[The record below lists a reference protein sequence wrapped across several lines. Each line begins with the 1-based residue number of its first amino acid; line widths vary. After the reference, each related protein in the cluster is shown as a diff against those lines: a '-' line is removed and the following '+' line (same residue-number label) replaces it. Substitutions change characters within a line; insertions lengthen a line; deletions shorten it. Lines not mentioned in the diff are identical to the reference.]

1 MLPRQPYGNILM
13 RLLSLEDELT
23 PDWKETT
30 ILMKTV
36 EELVYYCHECE
47 PVGALLLSGEWGC
60 GKTHL
65 IEHELKDALADTSV
79 VLRISLFGMTL
90 PEEIHATVR
99 REWMAEYCKIKG
111 IDKVTEKIG
120 QGKEWLSKMDFLPEW
135 IRGIAKTDASVFF
148 PISKEMDGKEVILV
162 FDDLERCRMS
172 SVDVLGVINDYCEN
186 QHYHTIIVANQAK
199 IKGQRGITKI
209 TGEIQQVPVE
219 SDARISENKKAMIK
233 VDIPVQPEQAE
244 LSYAEIKEK
253 IIQRTVCYLPDYE
266 NIVHAVIATAKFQD
280 AQYREFII
288 SCEGGLLELFAPDRD
303 DLKFENSQSDG
314 KGQSRPTPP
323 HNIRSLKCAI
333 KDFYR
338 LYSILQKND
347 LSNLD
352 KWLYSFT
359 SYVLAYK
366 AGIARAD
373 DYGTLFSDRDVR
385 KMYPAFQSNYTIN
398 GVKQWVLNGVW
409 NENAITSEIEIIK
422 KRNNAQSAPEI
433 IKSNRIMDIDD
444 AVIHEG
450 FADFLRIAYDG
461 NLTLDEYVLLIENS
475 CWARSYKCD
484 LPLPIDW
491 KKVQIGIGLRIAEIK
506 KAPPEGQ
513 LLFSTISETQRFNF
527 TDEEWSAYELI
538 SEFALGDELIFYR
551 NKKLYIDK
559 IRELGLSA
567 FMFIENKRYDVFDEE
582 MATAT
587 AQAFSKEN
595 NAGKNQFISNFKNLW
610 EFCIQSSDIRI
621 EDSIKGFQLLKVH
634 LKEVLAK
641 APRGKR
647 DFSIAHTER
656 FVSILNKLIDIY
668 KEELSK
674 REDSQDI

>member
-1 MLPRQPYGNILM
+1 M
-13 RLLSLEDELT
+13 
-23 PDWKETT
+23 
-30 ILMKTV
+30 
-36 EELVYYCHECE
+36 
-47 PVGALLLSGEWGC
+47 LSGEWGC

-90 PEEIHATVR
+90 PEEIHVTVR

-219 SDARISENKKAMIK
+219 SDARISEIKKAMIK

-253 IIQRTVCYLPDYE
+253 IIQRTVYYLPDYE
-266 NIVHAVIATAKFQD
+266 NIVHAVIATAKFQA
-280 AQYREFII
+280 AQYREFIT

-338 LYSILQKND
+338 LYRILQKND
-347 LSNLD
+347 FSDLD

-373 DYGTLFSDRDVR
+373 DYGTLFSDSDVR

-475 CWARSYKCD
+475 CWARSYNCD
-484 LPLPIDW
+484 FPLPIDW
-491 KKVQIGIGLRIAEIK
+491 KKVQAGIGLRIAEIK
-506 KAPPEGQ
+506 KTLPEGQ
-513 LLFSTISETQRFNF
+513 LLFSTIAKTRRSDF
-527 TDEEWSAYELI
+527 TDEEWSTYELI
-538 SEFALGDELIFYR
+538 SKFVLGNELIFYR

-587 AQAFSKEN
+587 AQAFSQEN

-610 EFCIQSSDIRI
+610 EIRIQSSDIRI
-621 EDSIKGFQLLKVH
+621 EDSIKGFHLLITY
-634 LKEVLAK
+634 LQEALAK
-641 APRGKR
+641 APPGKR
-647 DFSIAHTER
+647 DFSIVHTER
-656 FVSILNKLIDIY
+656 FVSILDKLIDIY

-674 REDSQDI
+674 REDSQDT

>member
-1 MLPRQPYGNILM
+1 M
-13 RLLSLEDELT
+13 RLLSHEDKANILA
-23 PDWKETT
+23 PDWKEAT

-36 EELVYYCHECE
+36 DELVYYCHEWE

-60 GKTHL
+60 GKTYL
-65 IEHELKDALADTSV
+65 IEHELKNALADTSV

-90 PEEIHATVR
+90 PEEIHIAVR
-99 REWMAEYCKIKG
+99 REWMTEYCKIKG
-111 IDKVTEKIG
+111 VDKVAKKIG
-120 QGKEWLSKMDFLPEW
+120 QGKKWLSRMDFLPEW
-135 IRGIAKTDASVFF
+135 LRGIAKTDASVFF
-148 PISKEMDGKEVILV
+148 PISKEMDGKDVILV

-199 IKGQRGITKI
+199 IKGQREITKI
-209 TGEIQQVPVE
+209 TGEIQQVPAE
-219 SDARISENKKAMIK
+219 SNTRKTENNIAIIK

-253 IIQRTVCYLPDYE
+253 IIQRTVYYLPDYE
-266 NIVHAVIATAKFQD
+266 NVVHAVIATAKFQD

-303 DLKFENSQSDG
+303 DLKFENSQSDD

-347 LSNLD
+347 FSDLD

-359 SYVLAYK
+359 SYVIACK
-366 AGIARAD
+366 AGIAGAG

-461 NLTLDEYVLLIENS
+461 KLTLDEYVLLIENS
-475 CWARSYKCD
+475 CWARSCKCD

-491 KKVQIGIGLRIAEIK
+491 EKVQTGIGLRIAEIK

-513 LLFSTISETQRFNF
+513 LLFSTISETHRSNF
-527 TDEEWSAYELI
+527 TNEEWSAYELI
-538 SEFALGDELIFYR
+538 SKFALGDELIFYR

-559 IRELGLSA
+559 IRELGSSA

-587 AQAFSKEN
+587 AQAFSQEN

-610 EFCIQSSDIRI
+610 EIRIQSSDIRI
-621 EDSIKGFQLLKVH
+621 EDSIKGFHLLKAY
-634 LKEVLAK
+634 LQEVLAK
-641 APRGKR
+641 VPQGKR
-647 DFSIAHTER
+647 DFSVVHTER
-656 FVSILNKLIDIY
+656 FVIILNKLIDIC

-674 REDSQDI
+674 HEGFQDT

>member
-1 MLPRQPYGNILM
+1 
-13 RLLSLEDELT
+13 
-23 PDWKETT
+23 
-30 ILMKTV
+30 MKTV
-36 EELVYYCHECE
+36 DELVYYCQECE

-60 GKTHL
+60 GKTYL

-79 VLRISLFGMTL
+79 ILRISLFGMTL
-90 PEEIHATVR
+90 PEEIHAAIR
-99 REWMAEYCKIKG
+99 FKWMEEYCRIKG
-111 IDKVTEKIG
+111 ISNVFEKLG
-120 QGKEWLSKMDFLPEW
+120 QGKKWLSKMEFLPEW
-135 IRGIAKTDASVFF
+135 LRGIGKTDVSELFN
-148 PISKEMDGKEVILV
+148 IGKEMEGMTVVLV

-199 IKGQRGITKI
+199 IKGQREITKI
-209 TGEIQQVPVE
+209 TGKIQQVPAE
-219 SDARISENKKAMIK
+219 SDTRKSENNK
-233 VDIPVQPEQAE
+233 
-244 LSYAEIKEK
+244 
-253 IIQRTVCYLPDYE
+253 
-266 NIVHAVIATAKFQD
+266 
-280 AQYREFII
+280 
-288 SCEGGLLELFAPDRD
+288 
-303 DLKFENSQSDG
+303 
-314 KGQSRPTPP
+314 
-323 HNIRSLKCAI
+323 
-333 KDFYR
+333 
-338 LYSILQKND
+338 
-347 LSNLD
+347 
-352 KWLYSFT
+352 
-359 SYVLAYK
+359 
-366 AGIARAD
+366 
-373 DYGTLFSDRDVR
+373 
-385 KMYPAFQSNYTIN
+385 
-398 GVKQWVLNGVW
+398 
-409 NENAITSEIEIIK
+409 AITSEIEIIK
-422 KRNNAQSAPEI
+422 KRNNTQSAPEI

-491 KKVQIGIGLRIAEIK
+491 KKVQTGIGLRIAEIK

-538 SEFALGDELIFYR
+538 SKFALGDELIFYR

>member
-1 MLPRQPYGNILM
+1 
-13 RLLSLEDELT
+13 
-23 PDWKETT
+23 
-30 ILMKTV
+30 MKTV

-90 PEEIHATVR
+90 PEEIHVTVR

-135 IRGIAKTDASVFF
+135 IRGIAKNDASVFF

-199 IKGQRGITKI
+199 IKGQREITKI
-209 TGEIQQVPVE
+209 TGEIQQVSAE
-219 SDARISENKKAMIK
+219 SDTRKSENTKAVIK
-233 VDIPVQPEQAE
+233 VDIPVQPDQAE
-244 LSYAEIKEK
+244 LSYAEIREK
-253 IIQRTVCYLPDYE
+253 IIQRTVYYLPDYE
-266 NIVHAVIATAKFQD
+266 NIVHAVIATAKFQS
-280 AQYREFII
+280 AQYREFVI

-303 DLKFENSQSDG
+303 DLKFENSQSDD

-338 LYSILQKND
+338 LYNILQKND
-347 LSNLD
+347 FSELD

-359 SYVLAYK
+359 SYVIAYK

-373 DYGTLFSDRDVR
+373 DYSTLFSDKDVR

-398 GVKQWVLNGVW
+398 SVKQWVLNGVW

-433 IKSNRIMDIDD
+433 IKSNRIIDIDD

-450 FADFLRIAYDG
+450 FADFLEIAYNG

-475 CWARSYKCD
+475 RWARSYECD
-484 LPLPIDW
+484 FPLPIDW
-491 KKVQIGIGLRIAEIK
+491 KKVQAGIGLRIAEIK
-506 KAPPEGQ
+506 KTLPEGQ
-513 LLFSTISETQRFNF
+513 LLFSTIAETRRSDF
-527 TDEEWSAYELI
+527 TDEEWSTYELI
-538 SEFALGDELIFYR
+538 SKFVLGNELIFYR

-587 AQAFSKEN
+587 AQAFSQEN

-610 EFCIQSSDIRI
+610 EIRIQSSDIRI
-621 EDSIKGFQLLKVH
+621 EDSIKGFHLLKAY
-634 LKEVLAK
+634 LQEALAK
-641 APRGKR
+641 VPQGKR
-647 DFSIAHTER
+647 DFSIVHTER
-656 FVSILNKLIDIY
+656 FVNILSKLIDIY

-674 REDSQDI
+674 CEDSQDT

>member
-1 MLPRQPYGNILM
+1 
-13 RLLSLEDELT
+13 
-23 PDWKETT
+23 
-30 ILMKTV
+30 MKTV
-36 EELVYYCHECE
+36 DELVYYCHECE

-60 GKTHL
+60 GKTYL
-65 IEHELKDALADTSV
+65 IEHELKNALADTSV

-90 PEEIHATVR
+90 PEEIHIAVR
-99 REWMAEYCKIKG
+99 REWMTEYCKIKG
-111 IDKVTEKIG
+111 VDKAAKKIG
-120 QGKEWLSKMDFLPEW
+120 QGKKWLSRMDFLPEW
-135 IRGIAKTDASVFF
+135 LRGIAKTDASVFF
-148 PISKEMDGKEVILV
+148 PISKEMDGKDVILV

-199 IKGQRGITKI
+199 IKGQREITKI
-209 TGEIQQVPVE
+209 TGEIQQVPAE
-219 SDARISENKKAMIK
+219 SDTRKSENNKAIIK

-253 IIQRTVCYLPDYE
+253 IIQRTVYYLPDYE
-266 NIVHAVIATAKFQD
+266 NIVHAVIAIAKFQD

-303 DLKFENSQSDG
+303 DLKFENSQSDD

-347 LSNLD
+347 FSDLD

-359 SYVLAYK
+359 SYVIAYK

-373 DYGTLFSDRDVR
+373 DYGTLFSDGDVR

-461 NLTLDEYVLLIENS
+461 NLTLDEYVLLIENN
-475 CWARSYKCD
+475 C
-484 LPLPIDW
+484 
-491 KKVQIGIGLRIAEIK
+491 
-506 KAPPEGQ
+506 
-513 LLFSTISETQRFNF
+513 
-527 TDEEWSAYELI
+527 
-538 SEFALGDELIFYR
+538 
-551 NKKLYIDK
+551 
-559 IRELGLSA
+559 
-567 FMFIENKRYDVFDEE
+567 
-582 MATAT
+582 
-587 AQAFSKEN
+587 
-595 NAGKNQFISNFKNLW
+595 
-610 EFCIQSSDIRI
+610 
-621 EDSIKGFQLLKVH
+621 
-634 LKEVLAK
+634 
-641 APRGKR
+641 
-647 DFSIAHTER
+647 
-656 FVSILNKLIDIY
+656 
-668 KEELSK
+668 
-674 REDSQDI
+674 

>member
-1 MLPRQPYGNILM
+1 
-13 RLLSLEDELT
+13 
-23 PDWKETT
+23 
-30 ILMKTV
+30 MKTV
-36 EELVYYCHECE
+36 DELVYYCHECE

-65 IEHELKDALADTSV
+65 IEHELKYALADTSV

-90 PEEIHATVR
+90 PEEIHVTVR

-219 SDARISENKKAMIK
+219 SDARISEIKKAMIK

-266 NIVHAVIATAKFQD
+266 NIVHAVIATAKFQA
-280 AQYREFII
+280 AQYREFIT

-338 LYSILQKND
+338 LYRILQKND
-347 LSNLD
+347 FSDLD

-373 DYGTLFSDRDVR
+373 DYGTLFSDSDVR

-475 CWARSYKCD
+475 CWARSYNCD
-484 LPLPIDW
+484 FPLPIDW
-491 KKVQIGIGLRIAEIK
+491 KKVQAGIGLRIAEIK
-506 KAPPEGQ
+506 KTLPEGQ
-513 LLFSTISETQRFNF
+513 LLFSTIAKTRRSDF
-527 TDEEWSAYELI
+527 TDEEWSTYELI
-538 SEFALGDELIFYR
+538 SKFVLGNELIFYR

-587 AQAFSKEN
+587 AQAFSQEN

-610 EFCIQSSDIRI
+610 EIRIQSSDIRI
-621 EDSIKGFQLLKVH
+621 EDSIKGFHLLITY
-634 LKEVLAK
+634 LQEALAK
-641 APRGKR
+641 APPGKR
-647 DFSIAHTER
+647 DFSIVHTER
-656 FVSILNKLIDIY
+656 FVSILDKLIDIY

-674 REDSQDI
+674 REDSQDT

>member
-1 MLPRQPYGNILM
+1 
-13 RLLSLEDELT
+13 
-23 PDWKETT
+23 
-30 ILMKTV
+30 MKTV
-36 EELVYYCHECE
+36 DELVYYCHECE

-60 GKTHL
+60 GKTYL
-65 IEHELKDALADTSV
+65 IEHELKNALADTSV

-90 PEEIHATVR
+90 PEEIHIAVR
-99 REWMAEYCKIKG
+99 REWMTEYCKIKG
-111 IDKVTEKIG
+111 VDKAAKKIG
-120 QGKEWLSKMDFLPEW
+120 QGKKWLSRMDFLPEW
-135 IRGIAKTDASVFF
+135 LRGIAKTDASVFF
-148 PISKEMDGKEVILV
+148 PISKEMDGKDVILV

-199 IKGQRGITKI
+199 IKGQREITKI
-209 TGEIQQVPVE
+209 TGEIQQVPAE
-219 SDARISENKKAMIK
+219 SDTRKSENNKAIIK

-253 IIQRTVCYLPDYE
+253 IIQRTVYYLPDYE

-303 DLKFENSQSDG
+303 DLKFENSQSDD

-347 LSNLD
+347 FSDLD

-359 SYVLAYK
+359 SYVIAYK

-373 DYGTLFSDRDVR
+373 DYGTLFSDGDVR

-409 NENAITSEIEIIK
+409 NENAITSEIKIIK

-475 CWARSYKCD
+475 CWARSCKCD

-491 KKVQIGIGLRIAEIK
+491 KKVQTGIGLRIAEIK
-506 KAPPEGQ
+506 KALPEGQ
-513 LLFSTISETQRFNF
+513 LLFSTISETQRSNF
-527 TDEEWSAYELI
+527 TNEEWSAYELI
-538 SEFALGDELIFYR
+538 SKFALGDELIFYR

-559 IRELGLSA
+559 IRELGSSA

-587 AQAFSKEN
+587 AQAFSHEN

-610 EFCIQSSDIRI
+610 KIRIQSSDIRI
-621 EDSIKGFQLLKVH
+621 EDSIKGFHLLKAY
-634 LKEVLAK
+634 LQEVLAK
-641 APRGKR
+641 VPQGKR
-647 DFSIAHTER
+647 DFSIVHTER
-656 FVSILNKLIDIY
+656 FVIIINKLIDIY

-674 REDSQDI
+674 REGFQDT

>member
-1 MLPRQPYGNILM
+1 
-13 RLLSLEDELT
+13 
-23 PDWKETT
+23 
-30 ILMKTV
+30 MKTV
-36 EELVYYCHECE
+36 DELVYYCHECE

-90 PEEIHATVR
+90 PEEIHVTVR

-219 SDARISENKKAMIK
+219 SDARISEIKKAIIK

-266 NIVHAVIATAKFQD
+266 NIVHAVIATAKFQA
-280 AQYREFII
+280 AQYREFIT

-338 LYSILQKND
+338 LYRILQKND
-347 LSNLD
+347 FSDLD

-373 DYGTLFSDRDVR
+373 DYGTLFSDSDVR

-422 KRNNAQSAPEI
+422 KRNNTQSAPEI

-475 CWARSYKCD
+475 CWARSYNCD
-484 LPLPIDW
+484 FPLPIDW
-491 KKVQIGIGLRIAEIK
+491 KKVQAGIGLRIAEIK
-506 KAPPEGQ
+506 KTLPEGQ
-513 LLFSTISETQRFNF
+513 LLFSTIAKTRRSDF
-527 TDEEWSAYELI
+527 TDEEWSTYELI
-538 SEFALGDELIFYR
+538 SKFVLGNELIFYR

-587 AQAFSKEN
+587 AQAFSQEN

-610 EFCIQSSDIRI
+610 EIRIQSSDIRI
-621 EDSIKGFQLLKVH
+621 EDSIKGFHLLITY
-634 LKEVLAK
+634 LQEALAK
-641 APRGKR
+641 APPGKR
-647 DFSIAHTER
+647 DFSIVHTER
-656 FVSILNKLIDIY
+656 FVSILDKLIDIY

-674 REDSQDI
+674 REDSQDT

>member
-1 MLPRQPYGNILM
+1 
-13 RLLSLEDELT
+13 
-23 PDWKETT
+23 
-30 ILMKTV
+30 MKTV
-36 EELVYYCHECE
+36 EELVYYCRECE

-90 PEEIHATVR
+90 PEEIHVTVR

-172 SVDVLGVINDYCEN
+172 SVDVLGVIND
-186 QHYHTIIVANQAK
+186 
-199 IKGQRGITKI
+199 
-209 TGEIQQVPVE
+209 
-219 SDARISENKKAMIK
+219 
-233 VDIPVQPEQAE
+233 
-244 LSYAEIKEK
+244 
-253 IIQRTVCYLPDYE
+253 
-266 NIVHAVIATAKFQD
+266 

-347 LSNLD
+347 FSDLD

-491 KKVQIGIGLRIAEIK
+491 KKVQTGIGLRIAEIK

-538 SEFALGDELIFYR
+538 SKFALGDELIFYR

-559 IRELGLSA
+559 IRELGSSA

-587 AQAFSKEN
+587 AQAFSQEN

-610 EFCIQSSDIRI
+610 EIRIQSSDIRI

-647 DFSIAHTER
+647 DFSIVHTER

-674 REDSQDI
+674 REDSQDT

>member
-1 MLPRQPYGNILM
+1 
-13 RLLSLEDELT
+13 
-23 PDWKETT
+23 
-30 ILMKTV
+30 MKTV

-90 PEEIHATVR
+90 PEEIHVTVR

-135 IRGIAKTDASVFF
+135 IRGIAKNDASVFF

-199 IKGQRGITKI
+199 IKGQREITKI
-209 TGEIQQVPVE
+209 TGEIQQVSAE
-219 SDARISENKKAMIK
+219 SDTRKSENTKAVIK
-233 VDIPVQPEQAE
+233 VDIPVQPDQAE
-244 LSYAEIKEK
+244 LSYAEIREK
-253 IIQRTVCYLPDYE
+253 IIQRTVYYLPDYE
-266 NIVHAVIATAKFQD
+266 NIVHAVIATAKFQS
-280 AQYREFII
+280 AQYREFVI

-303 DLKFENSQSDG
+303 DLKFENSQSDD

-338 LYSILQKND
+338 LYNILQKND
-347 LSNLD
+347 FSELD

-359 SYVLAYK
+359 SYVIAYK

-373 DYGTLFSDRDVR
+373 DYSTLFSDKDVR

-398 GVKQWVLNGVW
+398 SVKQWVLNAVW

-433 IKSNRIMDIDD
+433 IKSNRIIDIDD

-450 FADFLRIAYDG
+450 FADFLEIAYNG

-475 CWARSYKCD
+475 RWARSYECD
-484 LPLPIDW
+484 FPLPIDW
-491 KKVQIGIGLRIAEIK
+491 KKVQAGIGLRIAEIK
-506 KAPPEGQ
+506 KTLPEGQ
-513 LLFSTISETQRFNF
+513 LLFSTIAETRRSDF
-527 TDEEWSAYELI
+527 TDEEWSTYELI
-538 SEFALGDELIFYR
+538 SKFVLGNELIFYR

-587 AQAFSKEN
+587 AQAFSQEN

-610 EFCIQSSDIRI
+610 EIRIQSSDIRI
-621 EDSIKGFQLLKVH
+621 EDSIKGFHLLKAY
-634 LKEVLAK
+634 LQEALAK
-641 APRGKR
+641 VPQGKR
-647 DFSIAHTER
+647 DFSIVHTER
-656 FVSILNKLIDIY
+656 FVNILSKLIDIY

-674 REDSQDI
+674 CEDSQDT

>member
-1 MLPRQPYGNILM
+1 
-13 RLLSLEDELT
+13 
-23 PDWKETT
+23 
-30 ILMKTV
+30 MKTV
-36 EELVYYCHECE
+36 DELVYYCHECE

-60 GKTHL
+60 GKTYL
-65 IEHELKDALADTSV
+65 IEHELKNALADTSV

-90 PEEIHATVR
+90 PEEIHIAVR
-99 REWMAEYCKIKG
+99 REWMTEYCKIKG
-111 IDKVTEKIG
+111 VDKAAKKIG
-120 QGKEWLSKMDFLPEW
+120 QGKKWLSRMDFLPEW
-135 IRGIAKTDASVFF
+135 LRGIAKTDASVFF
-148 PISKEMDGKEVILV
+148 PISKEMDGKDVILV

-199 IKGQRGITKI
+199 IKGQREITKI
-209 TGEIQQVPVE
+209 TGEIQQVPAE
-219 SDARISENKKAMIK
+219 SDTRKSENNKAIIK

-253 IIQRTVCYLPDYE
+253 IIQRTVYYLPDYE

-303 DLKFENSQSDG
+303 DLKFENSQSDD

-347 LSNLD
+347 FSDLD

-359 SYVLAYK
+359 SYVIAYK

-373 DYGTLFSDRDVR
+373 DYGTLFSDGDVR

-461 NLTLDEYVLLIENS
+461 NLTLDEYVLLIENN
-475 CWARSYKCD
+475 CWARSCKCD

-491 KKVQIGIGLRIAEIK
+491 KKVQTGIGLRIAEIK
-506 KAPPEGQ
+506 KALPEGQ
-513 LLFSTISETQRFNF
+513 LLFSTISETQRSNF
-527 TDEEWSAYELI
+527 TNEEWSAYELI
-538 SEFALGDELIFYR
+538 SKFALGDELIFYR

-559 IRELGLSA
+559 IRELGSSA

-587 AQAFSKEN
+587 AQAFSHEN

-610 EFCIQSSDIRI
+610 KIRIQSSDIRI
-621 EDSIKGFQLLKVH
+621 EDSIKGFHSLKAY
-634 LKEVLAK
+634 LQEVLAK
-641 APRGKR
+641 VPQGKR
-647 DFSIAHTER
+647 DFSIVHTER
-656 FVSILNKLIDIY
+656 FVIIINKLIDIY

-674 REDSQDI
+674 REGFQDT

>member
-1 MLPRQPYGNILM
+1 
-13 RLLSLEDELT
+13 
-23 PDWKETT
+23 
-30 ILMKTV
+30 MKTV

-90 PEEIHATVR
+90 PEEIHVTVR

-135 IRGIAKTDASVFF
+135 IRGIAKNDASVFF

-199 IKGQRGITKI
+199 IKGQREITKI
-209 TGEIQQVPVE
+209 TGEIQQVSAE
-219 SDARISENKKAMIK
+219 SDTRKSENTKAVIK
-233 VDIPVQPEQAE
+233 VDIPVQPDQAE
-244 LSYAEIKEK
+244 LSYAEIREK
-253 IIQRTVCYLPDYE
+253 IIQRTVYYLPDYE
-266 NIVHAVIATAKFQD
+266 NIVHAVIATAKFQS
-280 AQYREFII
+280 AQYREFVI

-303 DLKFENSQSDG
+303 DLKFENSQSDD

-338 LYSILQKND
+338 LYNILQKND
-347 LSNLD
+347 FSELD

-359 SYVLAYK
+359 SYVIAYK
-366 AGIARAD
+366 AGIARAY
-373 DYGTLFSDRDVR
+373 DYSTLFSDKDVR

-398 GVKQWVLNGVW
+398 SVKQWVLNGVW

-433 IKSNRIMDIDD
+433 IKSNRIIDIDD

-450 FADFLRIAYDG
+450 FADFLEIAYNG

-475 CWARSYKCD
+475 RWARSYECD
-484 LPLPIDW
+484 FPLPIDW
-491 KKVQIGIGLRIAEIK
+491 KKVQAGIGLRIAEIK
-506 KAPPEGQ
+506 KTLPEGQ
-513 LLFSTISETQRFNF
+513 LLFSTIAETRRSDF
-527 TDEEWSAYELI
+527 TDEEWSTYELI
-538 SEFALGDELIFYR
+538 SKFVLGNELIFYR

-587 AQAFSKEN
+587 AQAFSQEN

-610 EFCIQSSDIRI
+610 EIRIQSSDIRI
-621 EDSIKGFQLLKVH
+621 EDSIKGFHLLKAY
-634 LKEVLAK
+634 LQEALAK
-641 APRGKR
+641 VPQGKR
-647 DFSIAHTER
+647 DFSIVHTER
-656 FVSILNKLIDIY
+656 FVNILSKLIDIY

-674 REDSQDI
+674 CEDSQDT

>member
-1 MLPRQPYGNILM
+1 MAFKNGFSSRMDTGN
-13 RLLSLEDELT
+13 R
-23 PDWKETT
+23 KN
-30 ILMKTV
+30 
-36 EELVYYCHECE
+36 
-47 PVGALLLSGEWGC
+47 
-60 GKTHL
+60 
-65 IEHELKDALADTSV
+65 
-79 VLRISLFGMTL
+79 
-90 PEEIHATVR
+90 
-99 REWMAEYCKIKG
+99 
-111 IDKVTEKIG
+111 
-120 QGKEWLSKMDFLPEW
+120 
-135 IRGIAKTDASVFF
+135 DASVFF

-199 IKGQRGITKI
+199 IKGQREITKI
-209 TGEIQQVPVE
+209 TGEIQQVSAE
-219 SDARISENKKAMIK
+219 SDTRKSENTKAVIK
-233 VDIPVQPEQAE
+233 VDIPVQPDQAE
-244 LSYAEIKEK
+244 LSYAEIREK
-253 IIQRTVCYLPDYE
+253 IIQRTVYYLPDYE
-266 NIVHAVIATAKFQD
+266 NIVHAVIATAKFQS
-280 AQYREFII
+280 AQYREFVI

-303 DLKFENSQSDG
+303 DLKFENSQSDD

-338 LYSILQKND
+338 LYNILQKND
-347 LSNLD
+347 FSELD

-359 SYVLAYK
+359 SYVIAYK

-373 DYGTLFSDRDVR
+373 DYSTLFSDKDVR

-398 GVKQWVLNGVW
+398 SVKQWVLNGVW

-433 IKSNRIMDIDD
+433 IKSNRIIDIDD

-450 FADFLRIAYDG
+450 FADFLEIAYNG

-475 CWARSYKCD
+475 RWARSYECD
-484 LPLPIDW
+484 FPLPIDW
-491 KKVQIGIGLRIAEIK
+491 KKVQAGIGLRIAEIK
-506 KAPPEGQ
+506 KTLPEGQ
-513 LLFSTISETQRFNF
+513 LLFSTIAETRRSDF
-527 TDEEWSAYELI
+527 TDEEWSTYELI
-538 SEFALGDELIFYR
+538 SKFVLGNELIFYR

-587 AQAFSKEN
+587 AQAFSQEN

-610 EFCIQSSDIRI
+610 EIRIQSSDIRI
-621 EDSIKGFQLLKVH
+621 EDSIKGFHLLKAY
-634 LKEVLAK
+634 LQEALAK
-641 APRGKR
+641 VPQGKR
-647 DFSIAHTER
+647 DFSIVHTER
-656 FVSILNKLIDIY
+656 FVNILSKLIDIY

-674 REDSQDI
+674 CEDSQDT

>member
-1 MLPRQPYGNILM
+1 
-13 RLLSLEDELT
+13 
-23 PDWKETT
+23 
-30 ILMKTV
+30 MKTV
-36 EELVYYCHECE
+36 DELVYYCHECE

-60 GKTHL
+60 GKTYL
-65 IEHELKDALADTSV
+65 IEHELKNALADTSV

-90 PEEIHATVR
+90 PEEIHIAFR
-99 REWMAEYCKIKG
+99 REWMTEYCKIKG
-111 IDKVTEKIG
+111 VDKVAKKIC
-120 QGKEWLSKMDFLPEW
+120 QGKKWISRVDFLPEW
-135 IRGIAKTDASVFF
+135 LRGIAKTDASVFF
-148 PISKEMDGKEVILV
+148 PISKEMDGKDVILV

-199 IKGQRGITKI
+199 IKGQREITKI
-209 TGEIQQVPVE
+209 TGEIQQVSAE
-219 SDARISENKKAMIK
+219 SDTRKSENTKAVIK

-253 IIQRTVCYLPDYE
+253 IIQRTVYYLPDYE
-266 NIVHAVIATAKFQD
+266 NIVHAVIATAKFQS
-280 AQYREFII
+280 AQYREFVIN
-288 SCEGGLLELFAPDRD
+288 CEGGLLELFAPDRD
-303 DLKFENSQSDG
+303 DLKFENSQSDD

-338 LYSILQKND
+338 LYRILQKND
-347 LSNLD
+347 FSDLD

-373 DYGTLFSDRDVR
+373 DYGTLFSDSDVR
-385 KMYPAFQSNYTIN
+385 KMYPAFQSTYTIN

-475 CWARSYKCD
+475 CWARSYNCD
-484 LPLPIDW
+484 FPLPIDW
-491 KKVQIGIGLRIAEIK
+491 KKVQAGIGLRIAEIK
-506 KAPPEGQ
+506 KTLPEGQ
-513 LLFSTISETQRFNF
+513 LLFSTIAKTRRSDF
-527 TDEEWSAYELI
+527 TDEEWSTYELI
-538 SEFALGDELIFYR
+538 SKFVLGNELIFYR

-559 IRELGLSA
+559 IRELGVSA

-587 AQAFSKEN
+587 AQAFNQEN

-610 EFCIQSSDIRI
+610 EIRIQSSDIRI
-621 EDSIKGFQLLKVH
+621 EDSIKGFHLLITY
-634 LKEVLAK
+634 LQEALAK
-641 APRGKR
+641 APPGKR
-647 DFSIAHTER
+647 DFSIVHTER
-656 FVSILNKLIDIY
+656 FVSILDKLIDIY

-674 REDSQDI
+674 REDSQDT

>member
-1 MLPRQPYGNILM
+1 
-13 RLLSLEDELT
+13 
-23 PDWKETT
+23 
-30 ILMKTV
+30 MKTV

-90 PEEIHATVR
+90 PEEIHVTVR

-135 IRGIAKTDASVFF
+135 IRGIAKNDASVFF

-199 IKGQRGITKI
+199 IKGQREITKI
-209 TGEIQQVPVE
+209 TGEIQQVSAE
-219 SDARISENKKAMIK
+219 SDTRKSENTKAVIK
-233 VDIPVQPEQAE
+233 VDIPVQPDQAE
-244 LSYAEIKEK
+244 LSYAEIREK
-253 IIQRTVCYLPDYE
+253 IIQRTVYYLPDYE
-266 NIVHAVIATAKFQD
+266 NIVHAVIATAKFQS
-280 AQYREFII
+280 AQYREFVI

-303 DLKFENSQSDG
+303 DLKFENSQSDD

-338 LYSILQKND
+338 LYNILQKND
-347 LSNLD
+347 FSELD

-359 SYVLAYK
+359 SYVIAYK

-373 DYGTLFSDRDVR
+373 DYSTLFSDKDVR

-398 GVKQWVLNGVW
+398 SVKQWVLNGVW

-433 IKSNRIMDIDD
+433 IKSNRIIDIDD

-450 FADFLRIAYDG
+450 FADFLEIAYNG

-475 CWARSYKCD
+475 RWARSYECD
-484 LPLPIDW
+484 FPLPIDW
-491 KKVQIGIGLRIAEIK
+491 KKVQAGIGLRIAEIK
-506 KAPPEGQ
+506 KTLPEGQ
-513 LLFSTISETQRFNF
+513 LLFSTIAETRRSDF
-527 TDEEWSAYELI
+527 TDEEWSTYELI
-538 SEFALGDELIFYR
+538 SKFVLGNELIFYR

-587 AQAFSKEN
+587 AQAFSQEN

-610 EFCIQSSDIRI
+610 EIRIQSSDIRI
-621 EDSIKGFQLLKVH
+621 
-634 LKEVLAK
+634 
-641 APRGKR
+641 
-647 DFSIAHTER
+647 
-656 FVSILNKLIDIY
+656 
-668 KEELSK
+668 
-674 REDSQDI
+674 

>member
-1 MLPRQPYGNILM
+1 
-13 RLLSLEDELT
+13 
-23 PDWKETT
+23 
-30 ILMKTV
+30 MKTV

-90 PEEIHATVR
+90 PEEIHVTVR

-135 IRGIAKTDASVFF
+135 IRGIAKNDASVFF

-199 IKGQRGITKI
+199 IKGQREITKI
-209 TGEIQQVPVE
+209 TGEIQQVSAE
-219 SDARISENKKAMIK
+219 SDTRKFENTKAVIK
-233 VDIPVQPEQAE
+233 VDIPVQPDQAE
-244 LSYAEIKEK
+244 LSYAEIREK
-253 IIQRTVCYLPDYE
+253 IIQRTVYYLPDYE
-266 NIVHAVIATAKFQD
+266 NIVHAVIATAKFQS
-280 AQYREFII
+280 AQYREFVI

-303 DLKFENSQSDG
+303 DLKFENSQSDD

-338 LYSILQKND
+338 LYNILQKND
-347 LSNLD
+347 FSELD

-359 SYVLAYK
+359 SYVIAYK

-373 DYGTLFSDRDVR
+373 DYSTLFSDKDVR

-398 GVKQWVLNGVW
+398 SVKQWVLNGVW

-433 IKSNRIMDIDD
+433 IKSNRIIDIDD

-450 FADFLRIAYDG
+450 FADFLEIAYNG

-475 CWARSYKCD
+475 RWARSYECD
-484 LPLPIDW
+484 FPLPIDW
-491 KKVQIGIGLRIAEIK
+491 KKVQAGIGLRIAEIK
-506 KAPPEGQ
+506 KTLPEGQ
-513 LLFSTISETQRFNF
+513 LLFSTIAETRRSDF
-527 TDEEWSAYELI
+527 TDEEWSTYELI
-538 SEFALGDELIFYR
+538 SKFVLGNELIFYR

-587 AQAFSKEN
+587 AQAFSQEN

-610 EFCIQSSDIRI
+610 EIRIQSSDIRI
-621 EDSIKGFQLLKVH
+621 EDSIKGFHLLKAY
-634 LKEVLAK
+634 LQEALAK
-641 APRGKR
+641 VPQGKR
-647 DFSIAHTER
+647 DFSIVHTER
-656 FVSILNKLIDIY
+656 FVNILSKLIDIY

-674 REDSQDI
+674 CEDSQDT